1 MTASSR
7 GRPDDPPSVQSLAS
21 SPPLPA
27 ARPSLSPADLTRRP
41 ASLPPQDQLR
51 IPPSVVSRSSVKEG
65 VAEPAQRTVQ
75 DLFNLQTKFLK
86 TELHSLGVSVRKR
99 LLEQDAEISALRAT
113 VRELKARRNS
123 DGSEQTDVSVTA
135 VPGTSSGT
143 RSDDILHSFA
153 SLIAMYAQPVEV
165 GASNVAKPILPH
177 ANGSRLTLT
186 AAGGDAQSC
195 NGHEAI

>member
-1 MTASSR
+1 M
-7 GRPDDPPSVQSLAS
+7 
-21 SPPLPA
+21 
-27 ARPSLSPADLTRRP
+27 
-41 ASLPPQDQLR
+41 PPQDQLR

-86 TELHSLGVSVRKR
+86 TELHSLEVSVRKR

>member
-86 TELHSLGVSVRKR
+86 TELHSLEVSVRKR

>member
-177 ANGSRLTLT
+177 ANGSRLT